1 MSNNLDLDDLIKVLK
16 KKNSKQEIVE
26 SKKYINNLLYFLRDD
41 KVLLFYKEIE
51 KSFKTN
57 EKSIEY
63 ENIITNIIQLF
74 PLTEKIV
81 KKIMYHMKR
90 NEKRYIVQSYDIN
103 RILIDGLKYFL
114 SNFDIIENEEI
125 EIIKEYNLQIKKYR
139 SKKEKLESEK
149 KELESKIIENKI
161 LFNENR
167 NLEEE
172 VKKLKIRIA
181 EEKTEIENKRK
192 KLKVEKEITE
202 NGQRMKDKIHEEI
215 NDIDKN
221 IAEKFLKEGYFEIVQ
236 ILKELETTS
245 NEEIVK
251 YEKKVSNYKDELNK
265 KYQNFLKMKSECE
278 IKIQNLKHKINVKI
292 FLPSS
297 HNVSINVS
305 INEIKSKK
313 ISLME
318 YLEELQDVQ
327 KSYKSYEYKVK
338 IEDGIKELEK
348 ALKNED
354 FDYILKNTE
363 VNEIINEAISYVKN
377 HKKGPFH
384 FLY

>member
-1 MSNNLDLDDLIKVLK
+1 MDNNLDLDDLIKVLK
-16 KKNSKQEIVE
+16 KKNSKQEIFE

-41 KVLLFYKEIE
+41 KVMLFYKEIE
-51 KSFKTN
+51 KGFKIN

-81 KKIMYHMKR
+81 KKIIYHMKV
-90 NEKRYIVQSYDIN
+90 NEKRYIVQGYDIN

-161 LFNENR
+161 FFNENR

-172 VKKLKIRIA
+172 VKKLKIRIV

-192 KLKVEKEITE
+192 KLKVEKEIIE
-202 NGQRMKDKIHEEI
+202 NAQRIKDKIHEEI

-221 IAEKFLKEGYFEIVQ
+221 LAKKFLKEGYFEIVQ
-236 ILKELETTS
+236 ILKELEITS

-251 YEKKVSNYKDELNK
+251 YEKK
-265 KYQNFLKMKSECE
+265 YQTIKM
-278 IKIQNLKHKINVKI
+278 N
-292 FLPSS
+292 
-297 HNVSINVS
+297 
-305 INEIKSKK
+305 
-313 ISLME
+313 
-318 YLEELQDVQ
+318 
-327 KSYKSYEYKVK
+327 
-338 IEDGIKELEK
+338 
-348 ALKNED
+348 
-354 FDYILKNTE
+354 
-363 VNEIINEAISYVKN
+363 
-377 HKKGPFH
+377 
-384 FLY
+384 

>member
-1 MSNNLDLDDLIKVLK
+1 M
-16 KKNSKQEIVE
+16 
-26 SKKYINNLLYFLRDD
+26 
-41 KVLLFYKEIE
+41 
-51 KSFKTN
+51 
-57 EKSIEY
+57 
-63 ENIITNIIQLF
+63 
-74 PLTEKIV
+74 
-81 KKIMYHMKR
+81 
-90 NEKRYIVQSYDIN
+90 
-103 RILIDGLKYFL
+103 
-114 SNFDIIENEEI
+114 
-125 EIIKEYNLQIKKYR
+125 
-139 SKKEKLESEK
+139 
-149 KELESKIIENKI
+149 
-161 LFNENR
+161 
-167 NLEEE
+167 
-172 VKKLKIRIA
+172 
-181 EEKTEIENKRK
+181 
-192 KLKVEKEITE
+192 KVEKEITE
-202 NGQRMKDKIHEEI
+202 NAQRMKDKIHEEI

-236 ILKELETTS
+236 ILKELEITS

-292 FLPSS
+292 FLPS
-297 HNVSINVS
+297 HNVSIN
-305 INEIKSKK
+305 EFESKK

-363 VNEIINEAISYVKN
+363 VNEIINEAILYVKS
-377 HKKGPFH
+377 HKKGSFH

>member
-1 MSNNLDLDDLIKVLK
+1 
-16 KKNSKQEIVE
+16 
-26 SKKYINNLLYFLRDD
+26 
-41 KVLLFYKEIE
+41 
-51 KSFKTN
+51 
-57 EKSIEY
+57 
-63 ENIITNIIQLF
+63 
-74 PLTEKIV
+74 
-81 KKIMYHMKR
+81 
-90 NEKRYIVQSYDIN
+90 
-103 RILIDGLKYFL
+103 
-114 SNFDIIENEEI
+114 
-125 EIIKEYNLQIKKYR
+125 
-139 SKKEKLESEK
+139 
-149 KELESKIIENKI
+149 
-161 LFNENR
+161 
-167 NLEEE
+167 
-172 VKKLKIRIA
+172 
-181 EEKTEIENKRK
+181 
-192 KLKVEKEITE
+192 LKVEKEIIE
-202 NGQRMKDKIHEEI
+202 NAQRIKDKIHEEI

-236 ILKELETTS
+236 ILKELEITS

-297 HNVSINVS
+297 HNVSIN
-305 INEIKSKK
+305 EFKSKK

-363 VNEIINEAISYVKN
+363 VNEIINEAISYVKS
-377 HKKGPFH
+377 HKKGPFY

>member
-16 KKNSKQEIVE
+16 KKNSKQEIFE

-41 KVLLFYKEIE
+41 KILLFYKEIE
-51 KSFKTN
+51 KSFKIN
-57 EKSIEY
+57 EKSVEY

-81 KKIMYHMKR
+81 KKIIYHTKV
-90 NEKRYIVQSYDIN
+90 NEKRYIAQGYDIN

-125 EIIKEYNLQIKKYR
+125 EIIKEYNLQIKKYK

-181 EEKTEIENKRK
+181 EEKTETENKRK

-202 NGQRMKDKIHEEI
+202 NAQRMKDKIHEEI

-236 ILKELETTS
+236 ILKELEITS

-292 FLPSS
+292 FLPS
-297 HNVSINVS
+297 HNVSIN
-305 INEIKSKK
+305 EFESKK

-363 VNEIINEAISYVKN
+363 VNEIINEAILYVKS
-377 HKKGPFH
+377 HKKGSFH

>member
-1 MSNNLDLDDLIKVLK
+1 MDNNLDLGDLIKILK
-16 KKNSKQEIVE
+16 KRNSKQEIFE

-51 KSFKTN
+51 KSFKIN
-57 EKSIEY
+57 EKSVEY

-81 KKIMYHMKR
+81 KKIIYHTKV
-90 NEKRYIVQSYDIN
+90 NEKRYIAQGYDIN

-125 EIIKEYNLQIKKYR
+125 EIIKEYNLQIKKYK

-149 KELESKIIENKI
+149 KKLESKIIENKI

-181 EEKTEIENKRK
+181 EEKTETENKRK

-202 NGQRMKDKIHEEI
+202 NAQRMKDKIHEEI

-236 ILKELETTS
+236 ILK
-245 NEEIVK
+245 
-251 YEKKVSNYKDELNK
+251 
-265 KYQNFLKMKSECE
+265 KS
-278 IKIQNLKHKINVKI
+278 IKL
-292 FLPSS
+292 
-297 HNVSINVS
+297 
-305 INEIKSKK
+305 
-313 ISLME
+313 
-318 YLEELQDVQ
+318 
-327 KSYKSYEYKVK
+327 
-338 IEDGIKELEK
+338 
-348 ALKNED
+348 
-354 FDYILKNTE
+354 
-363 VNEIINEAISYVKN
+363 
-377 HKKGPFH
+377 
-384 FLY
+384 

>member
-1 MSNNLDLDDLIKVLK
+1 MDNNLDLGDLIKILK
-16 KKNSKQEIVE
+16 KRNSKQEIFE

-51 KSFKTN
+51 KSFKIN
-57 EKSIEY
+57 EKSVEY

-81 KKIMYHMKR
+81 KKIIYHTKV
-90 NEKRYIVQSYDIN
+90 NEKRYIAQGYDIN

-125 EIIKEYNLQIKKYR
+125 EIIKEYNLQIKKYK

-149 KELESKIIENKI
+149 KKLESKIIENKI

-181 EEKTEIENKRK
+181 EEKTETENKRK

-202 NGQRMKDKIHEEI
+202 NAQRMKDKIHEEI

-236 ILKELETTS
+236 ILKELEITS

-292 FLPSS
+292 FLPS
-297 HNVSINVS
+297 HNVSIN
-305 INEIKSKK
+305 EFESKK

-363 VNEIINEAISYVKN
+363 VNEIINEAILYVKS
-377 HKKGPFH
+377 HKKGSFH

>member
-1 MSNNLDLDDLIKVLK
+1 MDNNLDLGDLIKILK
-16 KKNSKQEIVE
+16 KRNSKQEIFE

-41 KVLLFYKEIE
+41 KVMLFYKEIE
-51 KSFKTN
+51 KGFKIN
-57 EKSIEY
+57 EKNIEY

-81 KKIMYHMKR
+81 KKIIYHTKV
-90 NEKRYIVQSYDIN
+90 NEKRYIAQGYDIN

-114 SNFDIIENEEI
+114 SNFDIIENEKI

-192 KLKVEKEITE
+192 KMKVEKEITE
-202 NGQRMKDKIHEEI
+202 NAQRMKDKIHEEI

-236 ILKELETTS
+236 ILKELEITS

-297 HNVSINVS
+297 HNVSIN
-305 INEIKSKK
+305 EFKSKK

-363 VNEIINEAISYVKN
+363 VNEIINEAILYIKS
-377 HKKGPFH
+377 HKKGSFH

>member
-1 MSNNLDLDDLIKVLK
+1 MDNNLDLGDLIKILK
-16 KKNSKQEIVE
+16 KRNSKQEIFE

-51 KSFKTN
+51 KSFKIN
-57 EKSIEY
+57 EKSVEY

-81 KKIMYHMKR
+81 KKIIYHTKV
-90 NEKRYIVQSYDIN
+90 NEKRYIAQGYDIN

-192 KLKVEKEITE
+192 KLKVEKEIIE
-202 NGQRMKDKIHEEI
+202 NAQRIKDKIHEEI

-236 ILKELETTS
+236 ILKELEITS

-292 FLPSS
+292 FLPS
-297 HNVSINVS
+297 HNVSIN
-305 INEIKSKK
+305 EFESKK

>member
-1 MSNNLDLDDLIKVLK
+1 MDNNLDLGDLIKILK
-16 KKNSKQEIVE
+16 KRNSKQEIFE

-51 KSFKTN
+51 KSFKIN
-57 EKSIEY
+57 EKSVEY

-81 KKIMYHMKR
+81 KKIIYHMKV
-90 NEKRYIVQSYDIN
+90 NEKRYIAQGYDIN

-181 EEKTEIENKRK
+181 EEKTETENKRK

-202 NGQRMKDKIHEEI
+202 NAQRMKDKIHEEI

-236 ILKELETTS
+236 ILKELEITS
-245 NEEIVK
+245 NEEIVKNVEK

-292 FLPSS
+292 FLPS
-297 HNVSINVS
+297 HNVSIN
-305 INEIKSKK
+305 EFESKK

-363 VNEIINEAISYVKN
+363 VNEIINEAISYVKS
-377 HKKGPFH
+377 HKKGSFH

>member
-16 KKNSKQEIVE
+16 KKNSKQEIFE

-90 NEKRYIVQSYDIN
+90 NEKRYIIQSYDIN

-202 NGQRMKDKIHEEI
+202 NAQRMKDKIHEEI

-221 IAEKFLKEGYFEIVQ
+221 IAEKFLKERYFEIVQ
-236 ILKELETTS
+236 ILKELEITS

-278 IKIQNLKHKINVKI
+278 IKIQNLKHKINVKF

-297 HNVSINVS
+297 HNVSIN
-305 INEIKSKK
+305 EFESKK

-354 FDYILKNTE
+354 FDYILKNAK
-363 VNEIINEAISYVKN
+363 VNEIINEAISYVKK
-377 HKKGPFH
+377 HKKRTFS
-384 FLY
+384 FFVLK

>member
-1 MSNNLDLDDLIKVLK
+1 M
-16 KKNSKQEIVE
+16 
-26 SKKYINNLLYFLRDD
+26 LYFLRDD
-41 KVLLFYKEIE
+41 KILLFYKEIE
-51 KSFKTN
+51 KSFKIN
-57 EKSIEY
+57 EKSVGY

-81 KKIMYHMKR
+81 KKIIYHMKV
-90 NEKRYIVQSYDIN
+90 NEKRYIAQGYDIN

-114 SNFDIIENEEI
+114 SNFDIIENEKI

-172 VKKLKIRIA
+172 VKKLKIRLA
-181 EEKTEIENKRK
+181 EEKAEIENKRK
-192 KLKVEKEITE
+192 KLKVEKEIIE
-202 NGQRMKDKIHEEI
+202 NAQRIKGKIHEEI

-221 IAEKFLKEGYFEIVQ
+221 IAKKFLKEGYFEIVQ

-265 KYQNFLKMKSECE
+265 KYQNFFKMKSECE

-297 HNVSINVS
+297 HNVSIN
-305 INEIKSKK
+305 EFESKK
-313 ISLME
+313 ISLMK

-354 FDYILKNTE
+354 FNYILKNTE

-377 HKKGPFH
+377 HKKEPFH

>member
-16 KKNSKQEIVE
+16 KKNSKQEIFE

-41 KVLLFYKEIE
+41 KILLFYKEIE
-51 KSFKTN
+51 KSFKIN
-57 EKSIEY
+57 EKSVGY

-81 KKIMYHMKR
+81 KKIIYHMKV
-90 NEKRYIVQSYDIN
+90 NEKRYIAQGYDIN

-114 SNFDIIENEEI
+114 SNFDIIENEKI

-172 VKKLKIRIA
+172 VKKLKIRLA
-181 EEKTEIENKRK
+181 EEKAEIENKRK
-192 KLKVEKEITE
+192 KLKVEKEIIE
-202 NGQRMKDKIHEEI
+202 NAQRIKGKIHEEI

-221 IAEKFLKEGYFEIVQ
+221 IAKKFLKEGYFEIVQ

-265 KYQNFLKMKSECE
+265 KYQNFFKMKSECE

-297 HNVSINVS
+297 HNVSIN
-305 INEIKSKK
+305 EFKSKK

-377 HKKGPFH
+377 HKKGPFY

>member
-1 MSNNLDLDDLIKVLK
+1 MDNNLDLGDLIKILK
-16 KKNSKQEIVE
+16 KRNSKQEIFE

-51 KSFKTN
+51 KSFKIN
-57 EKSIEY
+57 EKSVEY

-81 KKIMYHMKR
+81 KKIIYHTKV
-90 NEKRYIVQSYDIN
+90 NEKRYIAQGYDIN

-192 KLKVEKEITE
+192 KLKVEKEIIE
-202 NGQRMKDKIHEEI
+202 NAQRIKDKIHEEI

-236 ILKELETTS
+236 ILKELEITS

-297 HNVSINVS
+297 HNVSIN
-305 INEIKSKK
+305 EFKSKK

-327 KSYKSYEYKVK
+327 KSYKNYEYKVK

-363 VNEIINEAISYVKN
+363 VNEIINEAISYVKS

>member
-1 MSNNLDLDDLIKVLK
+1 M
-16 KKNSKQEIVE
+16 
-26 SKKYINNLLYFLRDD
+26 LYFLRDD
-41 KVLLFYKEIE
+41 KILLFYKEIE
-51 KSFKTN
+51 KSFKIN
-57 EKSIEY
+57 EKSVGY

-81 KKIMYHMKR
+81 KKIIYHMKV
-90 NEKRYIVQSYDIN
+90 NEKRYIAQGYDIN

-114 SNFDIIENEEI
+114 SNFDIIENEKI

-172 VKKLKIRIA
+172 VKKLKIRLA
-181 EEKTEIENKRK
+181 EEKAEIENKRK
-192 KLKVEKEITE
+192 KLKVEKEIIE
-202 NGQRMKDKIHEEI
+202 NAQRIKGKIHEEI

-221 IAEKFLKEGYFEIVQ
+221 IAKKFLKEGYFEIVQ

-278 IKIQNLKHKINVKI
+278 IKIQNLKHKINVKF
-292 FLPSS
+292 FLRSS
-297 HNVSINVS
+297 HNVSIN
-305 INEIKSKK
+305 EFESKK
-313 ISLME
+313 RSLME

-354 FDYILKNTE
+354 FDYILKNAK
-363 VNEIINEAISYVKN
+363 VNEIINEAISYVKK

-384 FLY
+384 FFY

>member
-1 MSNNLDLDDLIKVLK
+1 MDNNLDLGDLIKILK
-16 KKNSKQEIVE
+16 KRNSKQEIFE

-51 KSFKTN
+51 KSFKIN
-57 EKSIEY
+57 EKSVEY

-81 KKIMYHMKR
+81 KKIIYHTKV
-90 NEKRYIVQSYDIN
+90 NEKRYIAQGYDIN

-125 EIIKEYNLQIKKYR
+125 EIIKEYNLQIKKYK

-181 EEKTEIENKRK
+181 EEKTETENKRK

-202 NGQRMKDKIHEEI
+202 NAQRMKDKIHEEI

-236 ILKELETTS
+236 ILKELEITS

-292 FLPSS
+292 FLPS
-297 HNVSINVS
+297 HNVSIN
-305 INEIKSKK
+305 EFESKK

-363 VNEIINEAISYVKN
+363 VNEIINEAILYVKS
-377 HKKGPFH
+377 HKKGSFH